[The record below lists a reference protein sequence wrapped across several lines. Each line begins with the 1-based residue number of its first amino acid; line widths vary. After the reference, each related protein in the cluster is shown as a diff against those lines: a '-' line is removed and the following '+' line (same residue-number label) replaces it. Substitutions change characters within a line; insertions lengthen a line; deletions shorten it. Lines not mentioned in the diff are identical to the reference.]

1 MSSSFSHSVD
11 SRLSADLLD
20 EEDQQGAAP
29 GARQPLVASAVE
41 ALLDEE
47 ADPLHL
53 GGPAPE
59 EETAGPDALGSSL
72 EADSESDEFS
82 IESYM
87 RDLLA
92 RHGSADAKPA
102 AAAVPA
108 FAPPRIQ
115 SPSSLS
121 VPQKAVEPQP
131 RRIPTSASA
140 VKLDLGTMR
149 EAANVSAVSAIGT
162 YDCKQ
167 LVVRSYRVLV
177 LAGCSFLAAWA
188 LLASSAWIHRG
199 FYPVS
204 ILAIATGLACVG
216 TYVYY
221 THRLIRHLQGAA
233 KPTPGRSEKVAGE
246 TAHPPEPPGEQ
257 P

>member
-1 MSSSFSHSVD
+1 MNSSFLHSVD
-11 SRLSADLLD
+11 SRLSAELLD
-20 EEDQQGAAP
+20 EEDQRGAAP
-29 GARQPLVASAVE
+29 EARQPLVAIAVE
-41 ALLDEE
+41 APLDEE
-47 ADPLHL
+47 ADPLRL
-53 GGPAPE
+53 GGTAAE
-59 EETAGPDALGSSL
+59 EEKAGPDALGFSL
-72 EADSESDEFS
+72 QADSESDEFS

-102 AAAVPA
+102 AADVPA
-108 FAPPRIQ
+108 FAPPRIP
-115 SPSSLS
+115 SPSHLPL
-121 VPQKAVEPQP
+121 PQSAVEPQP
-131 RRIPTSASA
+131 RRTPTSASA

-167 LVVRSYRVLV
+167 MVVRSYRVLV
-177 LAGCSFLAAWA
+177 LAVCSMVAAWA

-199 FYPVS
+199 FYLVS

-233 KPTPGRSEKVAGE
+233 KPTPGRTEKAAGE
-246 TAHPPEPPGEQ
+246 TAQPPEPPGQQ